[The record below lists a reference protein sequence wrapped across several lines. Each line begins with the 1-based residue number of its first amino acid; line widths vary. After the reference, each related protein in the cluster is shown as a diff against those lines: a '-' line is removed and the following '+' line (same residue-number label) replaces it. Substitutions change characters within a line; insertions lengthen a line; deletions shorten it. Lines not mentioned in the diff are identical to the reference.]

1 MSITSFFKR
10 QTLADD
16 SMPADGGKKARIEE
30 KERQP
35 VPVTA
40 TLKTVQRWEK
50 ELNITLGKVVDR
62 GNVCTEIWCECCR
75 TFAVD
80 HTSNFVTGNQRVKK
94 EGVKYHKDSTSHKDA
109 LHIKSASLKRARSK
123 ATPFEKSLMK
133 MDEVQMAKMEKLFTT
148 AYYLAINER
157 PFSDFPKLLELQAV
171 NGLSLG
177 ETYFTDKAAKEFVG
191 QIAGSYFDELKSCL
205 DKTPFLSIF
214 SDGSTD
220 RTESEKKSI
229 MVKVLDDFYPVVK
242 YLKLKEPENTK
253 SLGILDAIDKAFSD
267 FDMEDYHRKTVG
279 YCSDGASV
287 MMGAKKGCGVLL
299 TGLNR
304 WINHKLRAITK
315 LLLNWKVLIIHLG
328 NYAEDNTNKGEDQA
342 KAKGIIRKLRQ
353 YKLLWYLHFM
363 KDLLNEVAKISL
375 LFQREDI
382 NISSAVTK
390 LQSSMVILRNLMD
403 NPGENQQF
411 TGEIQGDEYREHTL
425 LNVLQQA
432 TLEPER
438 RRIIQE
444 LIDCLEARFENLHH
458 DPLFLACRVFDHK
471 TWPGI
476 QDQQALLQY
485 GAEDIKNLFQHFSVV
500 LTNANCDQQEALSE
514 WNDLKLHV
522 SRNGHF
528 RAVHPLGVW
537 QRISQEDAGRNDYR
551 NILTVIHITSLFPL
565 FNASCERS
573 FSTMKRI
580 KSDWRCRLTTETLD
594 RLIGISISGPKL
606 NQFDPKPAVRRWWLD
621 GEKKKRPA
629 TVPYGS
635 KQ

>member
-16 SMPADGGKKARIEE
+16 SMPADGGKKARMEE

-80 HTSNFVTGNQRVKK
+80 RTSNFVTGNQRVKK
-94 EGVKYHKDSTSHKDA
+94 EG
-109 LHIKSASLKRARSK
+109 
-123 ATPFEKSLMK
+123 
-133 MDEVQMAKMEKLFTT
+133 
-148 AYYLAINER
+148 
-157 PFSDFPKLLELQAV
+157 
-171 NGLSLG
+171 
-177 ETYFTDKAAKEFVG
+177 DKAAKEFVG

-220 RTESEKKSI
+220 RTESEKESI

-253 SLGILDAIDKAFSD
+253 SLGILDAIDKSFSD

-279 YCSDGASV
+279 YSSDGASV
-287 MMGAKKGCGVLL
+287 MMGAKKGVIQLL
-299 TGLNR
+299 RDRHNAPWILAVWCLAHRLELAIKDCFKETYMDTVIEILVSVYYFYKGSAERNKEASDIAEIMEEQFLKPDKANGTR

-328 NYAEDNTNKGEDQA
+328 NYAEDNTNKGEDRA

-403 NPGENQQF
+403 NPGEHQQEF

-485 GAEDIKNLFQHFSVV
+485 GAEDIKNLFQHFSVL

-522 SRNGHF
+522 SRNGHS
-528 RAVHPLGVW
+528 V
-537 QRISQEDAGRNDYR
+537 
-551 NILTVIHITSLFPL
+551 LFI
-565 FNASCERS
+565 R
-573 FSTMKRI
+573 
-580 KSDWRCRLTTETLD
+580 
-594 RLIGISISGPKL
+594 
-606 NQFDPKPAVRRWWLD
+606 
-621 GEKKKRPA
+621 
-629 TVPYGS
+629 
-635 KQ
+635 